1 LYWNPDPDILR
12 VGLLD
17 GGEDMA
23 DDGAEDGGTS
33 VFVAAT
39 DGLKLHV
46 REYGTRTA
54 PGVSVVCLPGFTRTA
69 ADFAALAPA
78 LAGGPPQRRVI
89 VIDSRGRG
97 RSEYDS
103 NPANYNLIVELSDVM
118 NVLIALAV
126 RPAVF
131 IGTSRGGLLS
141 MLLGASEPTMI
152 AGVVFNDVGPVIE
165 PKGLARIKSTVGNLP
180 QPRSLQDGAEILR
193 RLMAPHFPK
202 LTADQWLGY
211 AQQTWQVKN
220 GAVVPFYDP
229 RLARVF
235 AGFDI
240 ERRLPTLWNEFD
252 TLAHVPML
260 VIRGANSDLLSAA
273 TVTAMRE
280 RRKKMEWFEVPDQG
294 HAPLLE
300 GDDII
305 SRISQFVTTCEL
317 DAAKKP
323 TAPATA
329 SLAM

>member
-1 LYWNPDPDILR
+1 
-12 VGLLD
+12 
-17 GGEDMA
+17 MA
-23 DDGAEDGGTS
+23 DDGADDGGTS
-33 VFVAAT
+33 VFVAAS

-46 REYGTRTA
+46 REYGARSS
-54 PGVSVVCLPGFTRTA
+54 PGLSVVCLPGFTRTT
-69 ADFAALAPA
+69 ADFAALAPT
-78 LAGGPPQRRVI
+78 LAEGPPQRRVI

-97 RSEYDS
+97 RSDYDG
-103 NPANYNLIVELSDVM
+103 NAANYNLIVELSDIV
-118 NVLIALAV
+118 NVLIALAM

-131 IGTSRGGLLS
+131 IGTSRGGLLT
-141 MLLGASEPTMI
+141 MLLGAAQPTMI
-152 AGVVFNDVGPVIE
+152 ASVVLNDIGPVIE
-165 PKGLARIKSTVGNLP
+165 PKGLARMKTTVGNLP

-193 RLMAPHFPK
+193 RLMAPYFPK

-211 AQQTWQVKN
+211 AQQTWQMKK

-260 VIRGANSDLLSAA
+260 AIRGANSDLLSAA
-273 TVTAMRE
+273 TVMAMRE
-280 RRKKMEWFEVPDQG
+280 RRKKIEWFEVPDQG

-317 DAAKKP
+317 DAVKARS
-323 TAPATA
+323 APAPAAA
-329 SLAM
+329 SLSM

>member
-1 LYWNPDPDILR
+1 
-12 VGLLD
+12 
-17 GGEDMA
+17 MT

-33 VFVAAT
+33 VFVAAS

-54 PGVSVVCLPGFTRTA
+54 PGLSVVCLPGFTRNA
-69 ADFAALAPA
+69 ADFATLAPA

-103 NPANYNLIVELSDVM
+103 NPANYNLVVELADIV

-131 IGTSRGGLLS
+131 VGTSRGGLLA
-141 MLLGASEPTMI
+141 MLLGAAQPTAI
-152 AGVVFNDVGPVIE
+152 AGVVLNDIGPVIE
-165 PKGLARIKSTVGNLP
+165 PKGLARMKTTVGNLP

-193 RLMAPHFPK
+193 RLMAPYFPK

-211 AQQTWQVKN
+211 AQQTWQMKK

-260 VIRGANSDLLSAA
+260 AIRGANSDLLSAA
-273 TVTAMRE
+273 TVMAMRE
-280 RRKKMEWFEVPDQG
+280 RRKKIEWFEVPDQG

-317 DAAKKP
+317 DAVKARS
-323 TAPATA
+323 APAPAAA
-329 SLAM
+329 SLPM

>member
-1 LYWNPDPDILR
+1 
-12 VGLLD
+12 
-17 GGEDMA
+17 MT

-33 VFVAAT
+33 VFVAAS

-54 PGVSVVCLPGFTRTA
+54 PGLSVVCLPGFTRNE
-69 ADFAALAPA
+69 ADFATLAPA

-103 NPANYNLIVELSDVM
+103 NPANYNLTVELSDIV
-118 NVLIALAV
+118 NVLIALAA

-131 IGTSRGGLLS
+131 VGTSRGGLLA
-141 MLLGASEPTMI
+141 MLLGAAQPTAI
-152 AGVVFNDVGPVIE
+152 AGVVLNDIGPVIE
-165 PKGLARIKSTVGNLP
+165 PKGLARMKTTVGNLP

-193 RLMAPHFPK
+193 RLMAPYFPK

-211 AQQTWQVKN
+211 AQQTWQMKK
-220 GAVVPFYDP
+220 GALVPFYDP

-252 TLAHVPML
+252 TLVHVPVL
-260 VIRGANSDLLSAA
+260 VIRGANSDLLSAE

-280 RRKKMEWFEVPDQG
+280 RRTKMEWLEVPDQG

-300 GDDII
+300 ADDII
-305 SRISQFVTTCEL
+305 SRIGQFVTTCEL
-317 DAAKKP
+317 DAVKARS
-323 TAPATA
+323 APAPAAA
-329 SLAM
+329 SLPM

>member
-1 LYWNPDPDILR
+1 
-12 VGLLD
+12 
-17 GGEDMA
+17 MT

-33 VFVAAT
+33 VFVAAS

-54 PGVSVVCLPGFTRTA
+54 PGLSVVCLPGFTRNA
-69 ADFAALAPA
+69 ADFATLAPA

-103 NPANYNLIVELSDVM
+103 NPANYNLIVELSDIV
-118 NVLIALAV
+118 NVLIALAA

-131 IGTSRGGLLS
+131 VGTSRGGLLA
-141 MLLGASEPTMI
+141 MLLGAAQPTAI
-152 AGVVFNDVGPVIE
+152 AGVVLNDIGPVIE
-165 PKGLARIKSTVGNLP
+165 PKGLARMKTTVGNLP

-193 RLMAPHFPK
+193 RLMAPYFPK

-211 AQQTWQVKN
+211 AQQTWQMKK

-252 TLAHVPML
+252 TLVHVPVL
-260 VIRGANSDLLSAA
+260 VIRGANSDLLSAE

-280 RRKKMEWFEVPDQG
+280 RHTKMEWLEVPDQG

-305 SRISQFVTTCEL
+305 SRIGQFVTTCEL
-317 DAAKKP
+317 DAVKARSAS
-323 TAPATA
+323 TPAAA
-329 SLAM
+329 SLPM

>member
-1 LYWNPDPDILR
+1 
-12 VGLLD
+12 
-17 GGEDMA
+17 MA
-23 DDGAEDGGTS
+23 DDDAEDGGTS
-33 VFVAAT
+33 VFVAAS

-46 REYGTRTA
+46 REYGTRSA
-54 PGVSVVCLPGFTRTA
+54 PGLPVVCLPGFTRTA
-69 ADFAALAPA
+69 ADFAALAPV
-78 LAGGPPQRRVI
+78 LAEGPPQRRVI

-97 RSEYDS
+97 RSDYDS
-103 NPANYNLIVELSDVM
+103 NPANYNLIVELSDIL
-118 NVLIALAV
+118 NVLIALAM

-131 IGTSRGGLLS
+131 VGTSRGGLLT
-141 MLLGASEPTMI
+141 MLLGAAQPTMI

-193 RLMAPHFPK
+193 RLMSPHFPK
-202 LTADQWLGY
+202 LTADQWLGF
-211 AQQTWQVKN
+211 AQQTWQMKN
-220 GAVVPFYDP
+220 GAVVPIYDP

-252 TLAHVPML
+252 TLAQVPML

-280 RRKKMEWFEVPDQG
+280 RRTKMEWFEVPDQG

-300 GDDII
+300 GNDIL
-305 SRISQFVTTCEL
+305 SRIGQFVTTCEHETG
-317 DAAKKP
+317 K
-323 TAPATA
+323 APAAPAAA